1 MTSHNLH
8 KKNNNDVTK
17 IYLKDIDI
25 NNSFQ
30 DKIKKIKTKNSYK
43 TLYKKLILTNKGIF
57 KCVNDTIF
65 EIVNNETIH
74 ENKYFFLVHKN
85 IKKHKC
91 YQIPYNYKALLI
103 KQEIIKINNFKII
116 FEYLEDKLHDFYLLD
131 HGVKNIDDFIL
142 NSEISLVREMLI

>member
-8 KKNNNDVTK
+8 KKNINDTTK
-17 IYLKDIDI
+17 IYLKGINIDNI
-25 NNSFQ
+25 FQ
-30 DKIKKIKTKNSYK
+30 DKIKKIKAKNSYK
-43 TLYKKLILTNKGIF
+43 TIYKKLILTNKGIF
-57 KCVNDTIF
+57 ECINDTIF
-65 EIVNNETIH
+65 VIVNNETIH
-74 ENKYFFLVHKN
+74 ENKDFFLVHKN